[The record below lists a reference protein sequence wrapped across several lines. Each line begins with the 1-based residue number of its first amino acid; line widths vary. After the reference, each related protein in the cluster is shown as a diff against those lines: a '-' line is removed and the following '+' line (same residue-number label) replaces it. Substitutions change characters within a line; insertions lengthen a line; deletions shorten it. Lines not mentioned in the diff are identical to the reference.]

1 MTFSTIIHRYK
12 DSIHSMDMN
21 MNFKTALI
29 NNCKDLIEEQ
39 YIRTSSFQR
48 WIIHNAEIEINAQYQ
63 ETFDELSTLSNDSET
78 ILWILSK
85 NLVFSIRAFLEYKND
100 VTCDE
105 LQYFVERFLENQLGD
120 EKIWQFFTRLN

>member
-1 MTFSTIIHRYK
+1 
-12 DSIHSMDMN
+12 MDMN
-21 MNFKTALI
+21 MNLNFKTALI
-29 NNCKDLIEEQ
+29 TNCKELIEEH

-48 WIIHNAEIEINAQYQ
+48 WIIQNAEIEINAQYQ

-78 ILWILSK
+78 ILWVLSK

-100 VTCDE
+100 ATCDE

-120 EKIWQFFTRLN
+120 EKIWQFFKLLH